1 MRLSIIIPTKD
12 RPYKVKRLLNQLY
25 KNKFFFNEI
34 LVIDSSN
41 LNNKKKLIFI
51 IKQAELNIKLI
62 NSRPSISLQ
71 RNKGLKNMKKNNKF
85 FMFLD
90 DDIVFKKNSFVEMKK
105 FIKKNEK
112 LYIGYGF
119 NLISKIDYGFLESI
133 KRNKFIEKLGI
144 YNANIGKI
152 VPSGWQTK
160 INNVKKNQEVE
171 WLSTSA
177 VIYANNKKKIN
188 FDNFFKGYSY
198 LEDLD
203 YSYRMSSF
211 GKLIVVKKAMYYH
224 NNDIERK
231 SFSFGQIEFIN
242 RYHFIKKNKIYTR
255 YFFLA
260 AVAKIFLNLSKLQF
274 LKVLGNISGLTK
286 ILKNNKF

>member
-1 MRLSIIIPTKD
+1 MRISIIIPTKD
-12 RPYKVKRLLNQLY
+12 RPYKIKRLLNQLY
-25 KNKFFFNEI
+25 NNKFFFNEI
-34 LVIDSSN
+34 LVVDSSN
-41 LNNKKKLIFI
+41 VDNKRKLIFI

-62 NSRPSISLQ
+62 NSIASISVQ
-71 RNKGLKNMKKNNKF
+71 RNKGLKNMKKSNKF

-133 KRNKFIEKLGI
+133 KRNKIMEKLGI
-144 YNANIGKI
+144 YNTKIGKI

-160 INNVKKNQEVE
+160 INNVKQNQEVE
-171 WLSTSA
+171 WLSTQA
-177 VIYANNKKKIN
+177 VIYKNKKKKLY

-203 YSYRMSSF
+203 YSYRMSNF
-211 GKLIVVKKAMYYH
+211 GNLIVVKKAMYYH
-224 NNDIERK
+224 NNNIERK
-231 SFSFGQIEFIN
+231 SFSFGQKEFIN
-242 RYHFIKKNKIYTR
+242 RYYFIKKNKIYTR
-255 YFFLA
+255 YFFLGG
-260 AVAKIFLNLSKLQF
+260 VVKIFLNLSKLQL

>member
-171 WLSTSA
+171 WLSTQA
-177 VIYANNKKKIN
+177 GIYTTNKKK
-188 FDNFFKGYSY
+188 
-198 LEDLD
+198 
-203 YSYRMSSF
+203 
-211 GKLIVVKKAMYYH
+211 
-224 NNDIERK
+224 
-231 SFSFGQIEFIN
+231 
-242 RYHFIKKNKIYTR
+242 
-255 YFFLA
+255 
-260 AVAKIFLNLSKLQF
+260 
-274 LKVLGNISGLTK
+274 
-286 ILKNNKF
+286 

>member
-34 LVIDSSN
+34 LVVDSSN
-41 LNNKKKLIFI
+41 ADNKKKLIFI
-51 IKQAELNIKLI
+51 IKQADLNIKLI
-62 NSRPSISLQ
+62 NSRSSISLQ
-71 RNKGLKNMKKNNKF
+71 RNKGLKNMKKNNSF

-90 DDIVFKKNSFVEMKK
+90 DDIIFKKSSFIEMKK
-105 FIKKNEK
+105 FINKNEK
-112 LYIGYGF
+112 VYIGYGF
-119 NLISKIDYGFLESI
+119 NLISKVNYGFLENI
-133 KRNKFIEKLGI
+133 KKNKFIEKLGI
-144 YNANIGKI
+144 YNTKIGKI

-160 INNVKKNQEVE
+160 INDVKKNQEVE
-171 WLSTSA
+171 WLSTQA
-177 VIYANNKKKIN
+177 VIYANNNKKIN

-203 YSYRMSSF
+203 YSYRMSNF
-211 GKLIVVKKAMYYH
+211 GKLIVIKKAIYYH
-224 NNDIERK
+224 NNNIERK
-231 SFSFGQIEFIN
+231 SFSFGQKEFIN

-255 YFFLA
+255 YFFLG
-260 AVAKIFLNLSKLQF
+260 AVVKTILNLSKLQ
-274 LKVLGNISGLTK
+274 LLRVLGNISGLTK

>member
-1 MRLSIIIPTKD
+1 MRISIIIPTKD
-12 RPYKVKRLLNQLY
+12 RPYKIKRLLNQLY
-25 KNKFFFNEI
+25 NNKFFFNEI
-34 LVIDSSN
+34 LVVDSSN
-41 LNNKKKLIFI
+41 VDNKKKLIFI

-62 NSRPSISLQ
+62 NSIASISVQ
-71 RNKGLKNMKKNNKF
+71 RNKGLKNMKKSNKF

-90 DDIVFKKNSFVEMKK
+90 DDIVFKKNSFVEMRK

-133 KRNKFIEKLGI
+133 KRNKIMEKLGI

-152 VPSGWQTK
+152 VRSGWQTK

-171 WLSTSA
+171 WLSTQA

-203 YSYRMSSF
+203 YSYRMSNF

-224 NNDIERK
+224 NNNIERK
-231 SFSFGQIEFIN
+231 SFNFGQKEFVN

-255 YFFLA
+255 YFFLG
-260 AVAKIFLNLSKLQF
+260 AVVKIFLNLSKLQL
-274 LKVLGNISGLTK
+274 LKVLGNISALTK

>member
-1 MRLSIIIPTKD
+1 MRISIIIPTKD
-12 RPYKVKRLLNQLY
+12 RPYKIKRLLNQLY
-25 KNKFFFNEI
+25 NNKFFFNEI
-34 LVIDSSN
+34 LVVDSSN
-41 LNNKKKLIFI
+41 VDNKRKLIFI

-62 NSRPSISLQ
+62 NSIASISVQ
-71 RNKGLKNMKKNNKF
+71 RNKGLKNMKKSNKF

-133 KRNKFIEKLGI
+133 KRNKIMEKFGI
-144 YNANIGKI
+144 YNTKIGKI

-160 INNVKKNQEVE
+160 INNVKQNQEVE
-171 WLSTSA
+171 WLSTQA
-177 VIYANNKKKIN
+177 AIYKNKKKKLY

-203 YSYRMSSF
+203 YSYRMSNF
-211 GKLIVVKKAMYYH
+211 GNLIVVKKAMYYH
-224 NNDIERK
+224 NNNIERK
-231 SFSFGQIEFIN
+231 SFSFGQKEFIN
-242 RYHFIKKNKIYTR
+242 RYYFIKKNKIYTS
-255 YFFLA
+255 YFF
-260 AVAKIFLNLSKLQF
+260 
-274 LKVLGNISGLTK
+274 
-286 ILKNNKF
+286 

>member
-12 RPYKVKRLLNQLY
+12 RPYKVKRILNQLDN
-25 KNKFFFNEI
+25 NKFFFNEI
-34 LVIDSSN
+34 LVVDSSN
-41 LNNKKKLIFI
+41 VDNKKKLILI
-51 IKQAELNIKLI
+51 IKQADLNIKLI

-71 RNKGLKNMKKNNKF
+71 RNKGLKNMKKNNNF

-90 DDIVFKKNSFVEMKK
+90 DDIIFKKNSFVGMKK

-119 NLISKIDYGFLESI
+119 NLISKVNYEFLENI

-144 YNANIGKI
+144 YNTSIGKI

-171 WLSTSA
+171 WLSTQA
-177 VIYANNKKKIN
+177 VIYANIKKKIN

-203 YSYRMSSF
+203 YSYRMSNF

-224 NNDIERK
+224 NNNIERK
-231 SFSFGQIEFIN
+231 SFSFGQKEFIN

-255 YFFLA
+255 YFFLG
-260 AVAKIFLNLSKLQF
+260 AVVKTILNLSKLQ
-274 LKVLGNISGLTK
+274 LLRVLGNISSLTK

>member
-1 MRLSIIIPTKD
+1 MKLSIIIPTKD

-25 KNKFFFNEI
+25 NNKFFFNEI
-34 LVIDSSN
+34 LLVDSSN
-41 LNNKKKLIFI
+41 IINKKKLIII
-51 IKQAELNIKLI
+51 IKKTDLNIKLI
-62 NSRPSISLQ
+62 NSIPSISVQ
-71 RNKGLKNMKKNNKF
+71 RNKGLKKIKKNNNF

-90 DDIVFKKNSFVEMKK
+90 DDIIFKKNSFVEMKK

-119 NLISKIDYGFLESI
+119 NLISKINYGFLEGI

-144 YNANIGKI
+144 YNTNIGKI

-160 INNVKKNQEVE
+160 INNVKKNKEVE
-171 WLSTSA
+171 WLSTQA
-177 VIYANNKKKIN
+177 VIYTNNNKKIN

-203 YSYRMSSF
+203 YSYRMSKF

-224 NNDIERK
+224 NNNIERK
-231 SFSFGQIEFIN
+231 SFSFGQKEFIN

-255 YFFLA
+255 YFFFGA
-260 AVAKIFLNLSKLQF
+260 FVKTFLNLSKLQ
-274 LKVLGNISGLTK
+274 LLRVLGNISGLTK

>member
-1 MRLSIIIPTKD
+1 MKISIIIPTKD
-12 RPYKVKRLLNQLY
+12 RPYKIKKLLNQLY
-25 KNKFFFNEI
+25 NNKFFFNEI
-34 LVIDSSN
+34 LVVDSSN
-41 LNNKKKLIFI
+41 VDNKKKLIFI

-62 NSRPSISLQ
+62 NSIASISVQ
-71 RNKGLKNMKKNNKF
+71 RNKGLKNMKKSNKF

-119 NLISKIDYGFLESI
+119 NLISKINYGYLESI

-144 YNANIGKI
+144 YNTNIGKI

-171 WLSTSA
+171 WLSTQA

-203 YSYRMSSF
+203 YSYRMSNF
-211 GKLIVVKKAMYYH
+211 GKLIVVKKARYYH

-231 SFSFGQIEFIN
+231 SFSFGQKEFIN
-242 RYHFIKKNKIYTR
+242 RYHFIKKNKIYTK
-255 YFFLA
+255 YFFLGA
-260 AVAKIFLNLSKLQF
+260 IFKIFLNLSKLQL
-274 LKVLGNISGLTK
+274 LKVLGNISGLAK
-286 ILKNNKF
+286 ILRNNKF

>member
-1 MRLSIIIPTKD
+1 MRISIIIPTKD
-12 RPYKVKRLLNQLY
+12 RPYKIKRLLNQLY
-25 KNKFFFNEI
+25 NNKFFFNEI
-34 LVIDSSN
+34 LVVDSSN
-41 LNNKKKLIFI
+41 VDNKKKLIFI

-62 NSRPSISLQ
+62 NSIASISVQ
-71 RNKGLKNMKKNNKF
+71 RNKGLKNMKKSNKF

-119 NLISKIDYGFLESI
+119 NLISKINYGFLESI

-144 YNANIGKI
+144 YNTNIGKI

-171 WLSTSA
+171 WLSTQA
-177 VIYANNKKKIN
+177 VIYANNKRKIN

-203 YSYRMSSF
+203 YSYRMSNF

-231 SFSFGQIEFIN
+231 SFSFGQKEFIN

-255 YFFLA
+255 YFFLG
-260 AVAKIFLNLSKLQF
+260 AVVKIFLNLSKLQL

>member
-1 MRLSIIIPTKD
+1 MKISIIIPTKD
-12 RPYKVKRLLNQLY
+12 RPYKIKKLLNQLY
-25 KNKFFFNEI
+25 NNKFFFNEI
-34 LVIDSSN
+34 LVVDSSN
-41 LNNKKKLIFI
+41 VDNKKKLIFI

-62 NSRPSISLQ
+62 NSIPSISVQ
-71 RNKGLKNMKKNNKF
+71 RNKGLKNMKKSNKF

-90 DDIVFKKNSFVEMKK
+90 DDIVFKKNSFVEMRK

-133 KRNKFIEKLGI
+133 KRNKIMEKLGI

-152 VPSGWQTK
+152 VRSGWQTK

-171 WLSTSA
+171 WLSTQA

-203 YSYRMSSF
+203 YSYRMSKF

-224 NNDIERK
+224 NNNIERK
-231 SFSFGQIEFIN
+231 SFNFGQKEFVN

-255 YFFLA
+255 YFFLG
-260 AVAKIFLNLSKLQF
+260 AVVKIFLNLSKLQL
-274 LKVLGNISGLTK
+274 LKVLGNISALTK

>member
-1 MRLSIIIPTKD
+1 MRISIIIPTKD
-12 RPYKVKRLLNQLY
+12 RPYKIKRLLNQLY
-25 KNKFFFNEI
+25 NNKFFFNEI
-34 LVIDSSN
+34 LVVDSSN
-41 LNNKKKLIFI
+41 VDNKRKLIFI

-62 NSRPSISLQ
+62 NSIASISVQ
-71 RNKGLKNMKKNNKF
+71 RNKGLKNMKKSNKF

-133 KRNKFIEKLGI
+133 KRNKIMEKFGI
-144 YNANIGKI
+144 YNTKIGKI

-160 INNVKKNQEVE
+160 INNVKQNQEVE
-171 WLSTSA
+171 WLSTQA
-177 VIYANNKKKIN
+177 AIYKNKKKKLY

-203 YSYRMSSF
+203 YSYRMSNF
-211 GKLIVVKKAMYYH
+211 GNLIVVKKAMYYH
-224 NNDIERK
+224 NNNIERK
-231 SFSFGQIEFIN
+231 SFSFGQKEFIN
-242 RYHFIKKNKIYTR
+242 RYYFIKKNKIYTR
-255 YFFLA
+255 YFFLG
-260 AVAKIFLNLSKLQF
+260 AVVKIFLNLSKLQL

>member
-12 RPYKVKRLLNQLY
+12 RPYKIKRLLNQLY
-25 KNKFFFNEI
+25 NNRFFFNEI
-34 LVIDSSN
+34 LLVDSSN
-41 LNNKKKLIFI
+41 INNKKKLIII
-51 IKQAELNIKLI
+51 IKKTYLNIKLI

-71 RNKGLKNMKKNNKF
+71 RNKGLENMKKNNIF

-90 DDIVFKKNSFVEMKK
+90 DDIVFKKNSFIEMMK
-105 FIKKNEK
+105 FIKKNRK
-112 LYIGYGF
+112 IYTGYGF
-119 NLISKIDYGFLESI
+119 NLINKDNYGFLENI
-133 KRNKFIEKLGI
+133 KRNKFIENLGI
-144 YNANIGKI
+144 YNTEIGKI

-171 WLSTSA
+171 WLSTQA
-177 VIYANNKKKIN
+177 VIYTNNKKRIS

-203 YSYRMSSF
+203 YSYRMSKF

-224 NNDIERK
+224 NNNIERK
-231 SFSFGQIEFIN
+231 SFSFGQKEFIN
-242 RYHFIKKNKIYTR
+242 RYHFINKNKIYTK
-255 YFFLA
+255 YFFLG
-260 AVAKIFLNLSKLQF
+260 AVIKVFLNLSKLQ
-274 LKVLGNISGLTK
+274 LLRVLGNIFGLAK

>member
-1 MRLSIIIPTKD
+1 MKISIIIPTKD
-12 RPYKVKRLLNQLY
+12 RPYKIKKLLNQLY
-25 KNKFFFNEI
+25 NNKFFFNEI
-34 LVIDSSN
+34 LVVDSSN
-41 LNNKKKLIFI
+41 VDNKKKLIFI

-62 NSRPSISLQ
+62 NSIASISVQ
-71 RNKGLKNMKKNNKF
+71 RNKGLKNMKKSNKF

-90 DDIVFKKNSFVEMKK
+90 DDIVFKKNSFVEMRK

-133 KRNKFIEKLGI
+133 KRNKIMEKLGI
-144 YNANIGKI
+144 YNTNIGKI
-152 VPSGWQTK
+152 VRSGWQTK

-171 WLSTSA
+171 WLSTQA

-203 YSYRMSSF
+203 YSYRMSNF
-211 GKLIVVKKAMYYH
+211 GKLIVVKKARYYH

-231 SFSFGQIEFIN
+231 SFSFGQKEFIN

-255 YFFLA
+255 YFFLG
-260 AVAKIFLNLSKLQF
+260 AVVKIFLNLSKLQL
-274 LKVLGNISGLTK
+274 LKVLGNISALTK
-286 ILKNNKF
+286 ILKNNIF